1 LAYVFWLFRSWK
13 INNIEIK
20 FQNQNFIVFNKPN
33 GLLTHP
39 NSKSKEETLRDYLI
53 KIKPQLSD
61 WGEDFREG
69 IVHRLD
75 RVTSGLIVCAL
86 DKETFISLK
95 KQFKD
100 RKVNKKYLAIIE
112 GHLAS
117 ETGKIEL
124 PLKRSESNRS
134 KRAVVKNGKLSISE
148 YEVIK
153 TTNKH
158 SLILINLVTGRNH
171 QVRVQMEYLKT
182 PVVNDT
188 LYGAKPNRLITSA
201 EICLHSHILNFNLF
215 DEEFTFESS
224 PPDFFNKVLEV

>member
-1 LAYVFWLFRSWK
+1 MVYACWLFRRWK
-13 INNIEIK
+13 INNIDII
-20 FQNQNFIVFNKPN
+20 FQNKNFIVFNKPN

-53 KIKPQLSD
+53 KIKPELKG
-61 WGEDFREG
+61 WGENHREG

-86 DKETFISLK
+86 EEETFISLK
-95 KQFKD
+95 NQFKE
-100 RKVNKKYLAIIE
+100 RKVNKKYLAIIQ
-112 GHLAS
+112 GHLSS

-134 KRAVVKNGKLSISE
+134 KRAVIKNGRLSISE
-148 YEVIK
+148 YEVIR
-153 TTNKH
+153 TTKNH
-158 SLILINLVTGRNH
+158 SLVLINLVTGRNH

-188 LYGAKPNRLITSA
+188 LYGAKPNMLITSS

-215 DEEFTFESS
+215 NEEFTFESP

>member
-1 LAYVFWLFRSWK
+1 M
-13 INNIEIK
+13 
-20 FQNQNFIVFNKPN
+20 
-33 GLLTHP
+33 LTHP

-53 KIKPQLSD
+53 KIKPELAD
-61 WGEDFREG
+61 WEEDYRQG

-86 DKETFISLK
+86 DKKTFSTLK

-112 GHLAS
+112 GHLSS

-124 PLKRSESNRS
+124 PLKRSISNRS
-134 KRAVVKNGKLSISE
+134 KRAVIKNGRLSISE

-158 SLILINLVTGRNH
+158 SLVLINLITGRNH
-171 QVRVQMEYLKT
+171 QVRVQMEYLNT
-182 PVVNDT
+182 PIVNDT
-188 LYGAKPNRLITSA
+188 LYGAKPNRLITSS
-201 EICLHSHILNFNLF
+201 EICLHSHILNFKIF

-224 PPDFFNKVLEV
+224 PPDFFNKILEV

>member
-1 LAYVFWLFRSWK
+1 M
-13 INNIEIK
+13 
-20 FQNQNFIVFNKPN
+20 
-33 GLLTHP
+33 
-39 NSKSKEETLRDYLI
+39 
-53 KIKPQLSD
+53 SD
-61 WGEDFREG
+61 WGEKYREG

-86 DKETFISLK
+86 DKETFFLLK

-112 GHLAS
+112 GHLSS

-134 KRAVVKNGKLSISE
+134 KRAVVKNGRISISE

-153 TTNKH
+153 TSKNY
-158 SLILINLVTGRNH
+158 SLISINLITGRNH
-171 QVRVQMEYLKT
+171 QVRAQMEYLNT

-188 LYGAKPNRLITSA
+188 LYGAKPCKLITSS
-201 EICLHSHILNFNLF
+201 EICLHSHVLNFNLF
-215 DEEFTFESS
+215 DKEFTFETS
-224 PPDFFNKVLEV
+224 PPGFFNKILEV